1 MILWSRKRSRFNERI
16 NEKLTDQ
23 PASQTA
29 IRVSC
34 TLLSVKR
41 NEIIKYPC
49 LQSSP
54 FWISV
59 NFHFPLFY
67 SVNTKLLL
75 SYHAF
80 CNIFV
85 GNWATFCKWWLICCG
100 GVVSMFLEWFP
111 TMTDT
116 CIWHILSRILR
127 AYSKQTL
134 FAIQIGK
141 WSLHQLPRDRY
152 SHLKAL
158 CVVTALKGIIFRPL
172 SLL

>member
-23 PASQTA
+23 PAIQTA

-111 TMTDT
+111 T
-116 CIWHILSRILR
+116 IWQTHAFDISCQGFSGLI
-127 AYSKQTL
+127 ASKHCLQFKLVNDHSINFPGTGTP
-134 FAIQIGK
+134 I
-141 WSLHQLPRDRY
+141 
-152 SHLKAL
+152 
-158 CVVTALKGIIFRPL
+158 
-172 SLL
+172 